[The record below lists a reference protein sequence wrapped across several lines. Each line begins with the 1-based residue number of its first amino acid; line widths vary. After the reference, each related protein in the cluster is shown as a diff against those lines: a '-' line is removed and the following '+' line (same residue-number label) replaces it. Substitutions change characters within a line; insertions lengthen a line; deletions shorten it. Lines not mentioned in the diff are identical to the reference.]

1 MHTSLRLSVEHD
13 VSFLSN
19 FLSNLI
25 AIIEAPPNCFYSFLN
40 YLFRRLWWVRPNDV
54 KVEMHASVLSS
65 GDNGTLIWETWYAS
79 FVTLGADRRDLCWV
93 ITVVDLLLM
102 YNSEEVGGSLGEIH
116 FS

>member
-93 ITVVDLLLM
+93 ITVVA
-102 YNSEEVGGSLGEIH
+102 YVQ
-116 FS
+116 